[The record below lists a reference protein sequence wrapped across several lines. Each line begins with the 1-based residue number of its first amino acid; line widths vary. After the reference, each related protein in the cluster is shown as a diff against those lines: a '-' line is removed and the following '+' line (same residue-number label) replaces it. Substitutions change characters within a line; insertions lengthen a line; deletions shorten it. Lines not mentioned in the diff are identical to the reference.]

1 MDKACGKE
9 EVVTNL
15 SDVFDLQT
23 EILKPHLGSESLIS
37 GKMKKNWTWKL

>member
-9 EVVTNL
+9 EVVTKL

-23 EILKPHLGSESLIS
+23 EILKLHLGSECLIPD
-37 GKMKKNWTWKL
+37 KMKKNWTWKL